1 LNILSI
7 KKRLSTLFETPE
19 RSQMRLCPFIIE
31 IATYF
36 EITVSNSIL
45 FSTANHS
52 GGFFGV
58 LLNTL
63 P

>member
-1 LNILSI
+1 M
-7 KKRLSTLFETPE
+7 KKRLSTLFETSE
-19 RSQMRLCPFIIE
+19 MRLCPFIIE
-31 IATYF
+31 IASYF
-36 EITVSNSIL
+36 EIIVSTSIL

-63 P
+63 A